1 MPAARRLRRTAS
13 RCRRFD
19 PTGSTSRHRRMAR
32 QASLY
37 GEADRG
43 VGGAETEIAAP
54 LHDLEKEAFLE
65 GAGINLQIFGSAFA
79 VVEDV
84 MRLELLDPL
93 GRKIGLGCDIV
104 I

>member
-1 MPAARRLRRTAS
+1 
-13 RCRRFD
+13 
-19 PTGSTSRHRRMAR
+19 MAR

-93 GRKIGLGCDIV
+93 GRQIALGCEIV
-104 I
+104 IIILGNAQQRDAIRFQARDCRG